1 MSDILSTYYKSNYT
15 IKGNIYKKK
24 TFYTPNRITK
34 INPDQTFKNLS
45 PYGFYLSENNFILLS
60 KKKLLP
66 NLTLN
71 AHKNFDLQKA
81 SMTQSKEISSII
93 KYSHDKNPLKTF
105 QESKNFKKKF
115 LNSINA
121 TKTDYMN
128 NKKKIKKNKIVK
140 DLRNDLIEFN
150 DLKDNSN
157 KLMDNNNNHKKNDM
171 KMNFKSKIKNS
182 KYLCY
187 TEDSKEK
194 IDNSK
199 KAEQITNELLSLTRT
214 KDIKNYY
221 VKKDLEKKKEYELN
235 SNEAIPVLD
244 PMTYIKYNLITN
256 PKKKDLF
263 KSFDVQLMIMGN
275 EKYRNNLLDGVNEYK
290 INVTKY
296 EDLRGPTGFDKN
308 RVEEKRLNN
317 IIRKMNRNFIEKRG
331 MVFTQQTFRERNKKK
346 KKIFNFEFDED
357 YKKVKKL
364 FNKGIERYERNMN
377 KTLSKKNMLSVDKKD
392 INIMDKLDNEA
403 NYTIKAADDIV
414 KFSNRFLSFDEKLNK
429 LVSKTINTTGYLFKR
444 TKEYHKIKTKID
456 QFYNINE
463 KIK

>member
-71 AHKNFDLQKA
+71 AYKNYDLQKS
-81 SMTQSKEISSII
+81 SMTQSKDISSII
-93 KYSHDKNPLKTF
+93 KYKKDKNPLKTF
-105 QESKNFKKKF
+105 QENKSIKNKF
-115 LNSINA
+115 LNNMNGA
-121 TKTDYMN
+121 KTDYTK
-128 NKKKIKKNKIVK
+128 NKNKIKKNKIIK
-140 DLRNDLIEFN
+140 DLKNEFIEFN
-150 DLKDNSN
+150 DIKDNSN
-157 KLMDNNNNHKKNDM
+157 NLVINFKKNEM
-171 KMNFKSKIKNS
+171 KRNFKNKISNN

-199 KAEQITNELLSLTRT
+199 KAEQITNELLSLKRT
-214 KDIKNYY
+214 KDIKNYFI
-221 VKKDLEKKKEYELN
+221 KKDLEKKKQEELG
-235 SNEAIPVLD
+235 SNEEIPVLD

-263 KSFDVQLMIMGN
+263 KSFDIQLMIMGN

-290 INVTKY
+290 NNVTKF
-296 EDLRGPTGFDKN
+296 EELRGPTGFDKN

-317 IIRKMNRNFIEKRG
+317 IIKKMNRNFVEKRG
-331 MVFTQQTFRERNKKK
+331 MIFTQQTFRERNKKK
-346 KKIFNFEFDED
+346 KKIFNFEYDEQ
-357 YKKVKKL
+357 YKNVKKL
-364 FNKGIERYERNMN
+364 FNKGIDRYERNMN

-392 INIMDKLDNEA
+392 INIMNKLDNEA
-403 NYTIKAADDIV
+403 NYTIKLADDIV
-414 KFSNRFLSFDEKLNK
+414 RFSNRFLSFDEKLNK

>member
-1 MSDILSTYYKSNYT
+1 
-15 IKGNIYKKK
+15 
-24 TFYTPNRITK
+24 
-34 INPDQTFKNLS
+34 
-45 PYGFYLSENNFILLS
+45 
-60 KKKLLP
+60 
-66 NLTLN
+66 
-71 AHKNFDLQKA
+71 
-81 SMTQSKEISSII
+81 
-93 KYSHDKNPLKTF
+93 
-105 QESKNFKKKF
+105 
-115 LNSINA
+115 
-121 TKTDYMN
+121 MN

-140 DLRNDLIEFN
+140 DLKNDFIEFN

-157 KLMDNNNNHKKNDM
+157 KLVDNNNKKNDM

-331 MVFTQQTFRERNKKK
+331 MVFTQQTFREKNKKK
-346 KKIFNFEFDED
+346 KKIFNFEYDED

-377 KTLSKKNMLSVDKKD
+377 KTLSKK
-392 INIMDKLDNEA
+392 IC
-403 NYTIKAADDIV
+403 
-414 KFSNRFLSFDEKLNK
+414 
-429 LVSKTINTTGYLFKR
+429 YL
-444 TKEYHKIKTKID
+444 
-456 QFYNINE
+456 
-463 KIK
+463 

>member
-71 AHKNFDLQKA
+71 TYKNYDLQKS
-81 SMTQSKEISSII
+81 SMTQSKDISSII
-93 KYSHDKNPLKTF
+93 KYKKDKNPLKTF
-105 QESKNFKKKF
+105 QENKSIKNKF
-115 LNSINA
+115 LNNMNGE
-121 TKTDYMN
+121 KTDYIK
-128 NKKKIKKNKIVK
+128 NKKKIKKNKIIK
-140 DLRNDLIEFN
+140 DLKNEFIEFN
-150 DLKDNSN
+150 DIKENSN
-157 KLMDNNNNHKKNDM
+157 KLVDNNKKNDM
-171 KMNFKSKIKNS
+171 KRNFKTKISNN

-199 KAEQITNELLSLTRT
+199 KAEQITNELLSLKRT
-214 KDIKNYY
+214 EDIKNYY
-221 VKKDLEKKKEYELN
+221 VKNELEKKKQDELGK
-235 SNEAIPVLD
+235 NEEIPVLD
-244 PMTYIKYNLITN
+244 PMTYIKYNLLTN

-263 KSFDVQLMIMGN
+263 KSFDIQLMIMGN

-290 INVTKY
+290 NNVTKY
-296 EDLRGPTGFDKN
+296 EELRGPTGFDKN

-317 IIRKMNRNFIEKRG
+317 IIKKMNRNFLEKRG
-331 MVFTQQTFRERNKKK
+331 MIFTQQTFRERNKKK
-346 KKIFNFEFDED
+346 KKNFNFEYDEQ
-357 YKKVKKL
+357 YKNVKKL
-364 FNKGIERYERNMN
+364 FNKGIDRYERNMN
-377 KTLSKKNMLSVDKKD
+377 KTLSKKNMLTVDKKD
-392 INIMDKLDNEA
+392 INIMNKLDNEA
-403 NYTIKAADDIV
+403 NYTIKLADDIV
-414 KFSNRFLSFDEKLNK
+414 RFSKRFLSFDEKLNK